1 MKEVVV
7 VVAAEEVELVMVV
20 RYEVMEMEEEVTG
33 VLVVKDEV
41 PWTEEEAVFGVMFW
55 RWCWWCWWRRL
66 FGCW

>member
-1 MKEVVV
+1 M
-7 VVAAEEVELVMVV
+7 VVAAEEVELVMFV